1 MLHRIEIDR
10 IYDPEA
16 LAVVGAAFDRAWQA
30 ALQGV
35 KPMNGNDDAKRALAL
50 TVLRLFDQG
59 ERDPERLLEIALR
72 EWSGPDGSTIGIRWA
87 TGRPPARQR

>member
-16 LAVVGAAFDRAWQA
+16 LAVVGAAFDRTWQA
-30 ALQGV
+30 ALKRM
-35 KPMNGNDDAKRALAL
+35 KPMSGYDDAKEALAL

-72 EWSGPDGSTIGIRWA
+72 EWSGADGSTIGIRWA
-87 TGRPPARQR
+87 TRRPPARQR